1 MTFLSKNRAAL
12 LATSAALLSALS
24 PIAASASELVG
35 TVVDGSNT
43 RTLQGAQIRILEL
56 GRSTETGRGGNFRF
70 SDLPAGTYTLEARY
84 QGADTKRET
93 ITIGAAGTIAT
104 ANILLGGQDAILV
117 IGQGANLSSSLSR
130 QRAADGIESVLTRDA
145 IGQFPDQNVAESIRR
160 LSGVNVLNDQGEG
173 RYVSVRGL
181 DPELNAASING
192 IRLPS
197 PETDSRSVGLDVV
210 AAELIESIEVKKSL
224 TPDMDADTL
233 GATIEIKTTSAFDR
247 KKDLLSVKLEGS
259 YNDYADHVS
268 PKASLDFSTRLS
280 DNFGIAGGFTY
291 QRRKFESDNMEAA
304 DWAISDDGIVYAE
317 ELQYR
322 DYDVTRERIGGS
334 LNLDFRASDST
345 KLYARG
351 LYSKLTDQEYRGDVI
366 FIMSGAPDAANS
378 SGDRIQF
385 SDEDGRIEVRRR
397 MKDRFEDQRIKSISI
412 GGETETGPWKAKYNL
427 AYSEASE
434 SKTGSVDPTR
444 FRNRFNDDGLIVDFD
459 YSNPR
464 VPTYNIVGNQDS
476 FYDPTTYGFNELEYT
491 VFSSSKDKEWNA
503 SADLAREFALSN
515 GSLTVQGGIK
525 SRWRTKNFDLDSL
538 VYEGYDGDYTLADV
552 LGGQTYRLQDLL
564 PLPSHNG
571 PSDFFHQNRDKF
583 ELDILGTAIDSASS
597 DYSVDEDILAA
608 YLLGRFDNS
617 VLRVIGGLR
626 MERTKNDIN
635 GFIVQSDGDGAT
647 VDPVNFRRSY
657 TDWLPSLAIRYEAA
671 PDVVLRFGG
680 SKSLVRPKLSNL
692 APRMTL
698 DEDLEA
704 VFGNPNL
711 KPYSAWNLDL
721 SAEYYF
727 GKNSAI
733 TAGVFWKSIKDFIV
747 EYRDGE
753 QGTAYGVNYVRA
765 TSYQNGDTAK
775 VKGVE
780 VSFAHQFRD
789 LPSPWDGFLV
799 NANYT
804 YTDASGAVFNGG
816 DRNDPRD
823 ISLPASSK
831 HTFNASLGYEKGPIS
846 LRLAGTYRDKY
857 LDEIGSAPDQDRYVD
872 DHFQLDLSA
881 KYKLTDKVRL
891 FAEWVNITDA
901 PYYAYQNFAGA
912 KRLMQYEKYS
922 WTAKF
927 GVSANF

>member
-635 GFIVQSDGDGAT
+635 GFIVQSDGDAAT

>member
-56 GRSTETGRGGNFRF
+56 GRSTEAGRGGNFRF

-378 SGDRIQF
+378 SGGRIQF

-804 YTDASGAVFNGG
+804 YTDATGAVFNGG